1 METNWKLNLKEK
13 LNNMISLSEI
23 SDYLRFLKKSNIS
36 QEHIKLFLTELRNN
50 NIEEVVEDR
59 ILEILDIVEGYC
71 QPEYKVW

>member
-36 QEHIKLFLTELRNN
+36 QEHIKLFLNELRNN